1 MRTLFGRKKMNSDL
15 ISHLTERS
23 VYARWQNDKNGRRFL
38 F

>member
-23 VYARWQNDKNGRRFL
+23 VYACGQNDKNGRRFL